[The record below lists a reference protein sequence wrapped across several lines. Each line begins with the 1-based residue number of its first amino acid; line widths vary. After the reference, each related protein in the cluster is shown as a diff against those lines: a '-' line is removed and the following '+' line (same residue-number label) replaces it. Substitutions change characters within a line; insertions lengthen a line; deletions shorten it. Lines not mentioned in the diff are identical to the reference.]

1 MTKSFLIFYIFFVL
15 CANNLLAQEDLSPVD
30 WHIYTKPVSD
40 DTFQVFFDA
49 YIDDNWM
56 IYSSLSPDGGPIATS
71 ISFDKHI
78 HVEVAEGLREINEP
92 QVTFEKL
99 FGQNVMKFT
108 KKASFSQLLKSQER
122 DVVTKGYI
130 TYMACN
136 GKQCLPP
143 TDIPFLVVLN

>member
-1 MTKSFLIFYIFFVL
+1 MRKTYLILFIFFGCVYAL
-15 CANNLLAQEDLSPVD
+15 DAQDDLTPVD
-30 WHIYTKPVSD
+30 WHIYTKPIGD
-40 DTFQVFFDA
+40 ATFQVFFDA
-49 YIDDNWM
+49 YIEDNWM
-56 IYSSLSPDGGPIATS
+56 IYSSFSPDGGPIATS
-71 ISFDKHI
+71 VSFDKHVD
-78 HVEVAEGLREINEP
+78 VELSGRLQEIIEP
-92 QVTFEKL
+92 ETTFEKL

-108 KKASFSQLLKSQER
+108 KKASFSQVLKSRET